1 MAHFIAISVLVVLP
15 LAAVIV
21 LKLQESHHLKAE
33 HRQSLIDRPRR
44 AAENG
49 DGAQKQSCC
58 RGRKQLAV
66 AVVEVTPR
74 LTNREE
80 EEEGAGEEEEEGE
93 LEVTELDDGGA
104 TTVRRRAPSSRYCL
118 YVPRPLA
125 RLKRTG
131 LLKNVVC
138 VCSRCVPPRRR
149 PTQGHCRTRRST
161 VWSSR
166 PLT

>member
-1 MAHFIAISVLVVLP
+1 MVYFIAISVLVVVP

-21 LKLQESHHLKAE
+21 LKLQESHRLKAE

-58 RGRKQLAV
+58 RGRKPLAV
-66 AVVEVTPR
+66 AVVEVAPR
-74 LTNREE
+74 LTNRE

-104 TTVRRRAPSSRYCL
+104 TTVRRCTPSSRYCL
-118 YVPRPLA
+118 YVPHPLA
-125 RLKRTG
+125 LV
-131 LLKNVVC
+131 LSAPDC
-138 VCSRCVPPRRR
+138 
-149 PTQGHCRTRRST
+149 
-161 VWSSR
+161 
-166 PLT
+166 